1 VHIETGATCSW
12 TAVSQANWITING
25 AASGTGT
32 GNIRVSVGA
41 SLLTGRSGTL
51 IVAGQTVAVTQTG
64 LLGAREQRD

>member
-1 VHIETGATCSW
+1 
-12 TAVSQANWITING
+12 
-25 AASGTGT
+25 
-32 GNIRVSVGA
+32 VSVGA